1 MEDHKRILE
10 MASKDE
16 LPEQI
21 DESSGLSVKIVSELI
36 DAGYLKA
43 IDATS
48 FDGVAFLQT
57 KITLPGREYLNT
69 LKTTK
74 STSKQ
79 MYKSSIRLF
88 ISHSSKDSLFVQSL
102 IDLIRAALNLGSSE
116 IRCTSIDGYRLP
128 GGANTSEQLKQE
140 VHSAETFI
148 GIISSESITSV
159 YVVFELGARWGANR
173 TLIPLIAPG
182 TNTDVLKGPLK
193 EINALSSNRSQLH
206 QLLHQLSQELNTTL
220 EPSASFER
228 LIDNIL
234 NIEIPSPNT
243 KQTLPVP
250 TEHNKTP
257 STEEEKLKLA
267 IWKLDESNYDKHG
280 YSLELI
286 ADKTELSIPKCQ
298 LVLNNLVKNQYLEH
312 KKWFGTINGIRYLL
326 KDKGRNYLLDNNIVK

>member
-1 MEDHKRILE
+1 MKDYLEILDL
-10 MASKDE
+10 ASIDD

-21 DESSGLSVKIVSELI
+21 DESSELPVKIVSELI

-48 FDGVAFLQT
+48 FDGVAFLQA
-57 KITLPGREYLNT
+57 KITLSGREYLNT
-69 LKTTK
+69 LKI
-74 STSKQ
+74 SSNNSSK
-79 MYKSSIRLF
+79 MSDNSIRLF

-102 IDLIRAALNLGSSE
+102 IDLIRAALNLESSQ

-140 VHSAETFI
+140 VHHADTFI
-148 GIISSESITSV
+148 GIISAHSINSV

-173 TLIPLIAPG
+173 SLIPLIAPG
-182 TNTDVLKGPLK
+182 TNTDILKGPLK

-206 QLLHQLSQELNTTL
+206 QLLHQLSQELNVKL

-234 NIEIPSPNT
+234 NIKVSGKITQQDPQNMPDMNGT
-243 KQTLPVP
+243 
-250 TEHNKTP
+250 TEG
-257 STEEEKLKLA
+257 EKIKLA
-267 IWKLDESNYDKHG
+267 IWKLDEVNYDKHG

-286 ADKTELSIPKCQ
+286 SEKAEISIPKCQ
-298 LVLNNLVKNQYLEH
+298 LLINNLIKEKYLEE
-312 KKWFGTINGIRYLL
+312 KRWSGSINGSRYILE
-326 KDKGRNYLLDNNIVK
+326 DKGRNYLLENNLVS

>member
-1 MEDHKRILE
+1 MKDHLKILE
-10 MASKDE
+10 LASLDD

-21 DESSGLSVKIVSELI
+21 DESSELPVKIVSELI

-48 FDGVAFLQT
+48 FDGVAFLQA
-57 KITLPGREYLNT
+57 KITLSGREYLNT
-69 LKTTK
+69 LKI
-74 STSKQ
+74 STENSSK
-79 MYKSSIRLF
+79 MSDNSIRLF

-102 IDLIRAALNLGSSE
+102 IDLIRAALNLESSR

-140 VHSAETFI
+140 VHHADTFI
-148 GIISSESITSV
+148 GIISAQSINSI

-173 TLIPLIAPG
+173 SLIPLIAPG
-182 TNTDVLKGPLK
+182 TNTDILKGPLK

-206 QLLHQLSQELNTTL
+206 QLLHQLSQELNVKL

-234 NIEIPSPNT
+234 NIKVSVTNKQQDKAAQNT
-243 KQTLPVP
+243 PEMNGA
-250 TEHNKTP
+250 TEG
-257 STEEEKLKLA
+257 EKIKLA
-267 IWKLDESNYDKHG
+267 IWKLDEVNYDKHG

-286 ADKTELSIPKCQ
+286 SEKAEISIPKCQ
-298 LVLNNLVKNQYLEH
+298 LLINNLVKEKYLEE
-312 KKWFGTINGIRYLL
+312 KRWSGSINGSRYLL
-326 KDKGRNYLLDNNIVK
+326 EDKGRNYLLENNLVS